1 MTVDSRL
8 TAWEPPTTPVSTV
21 GLPRTDHLAATSDV
35 FLRALLGPLRAVV
48 RSAWR
53 VGVHGAEHVPTQGPV
68 ILAANHI
75 ATLDGP
81 LSVLTSPRLPT
92 FALGKRELFKGIAGQ
107 LLLRA
112 GQIPVDRDVTVDRT
126 AVDRCILALREGHA
140 LAIFPEGMRDTG
152 EFRWIRSGAAY
163 LAMVTGAPIVPV
175 AMLGTRRPGDSPRS
189 TPRLGSQVHV
199 VYGPPVHLP
208 STDWP
213 RRQGDVRASSEWLRV
228 QLAAHVR
235 HAEQLTGMALPGV
248 PADRIASD

>member
-21 GLPRTDHLAATSDV
+21 GLPRTDQLAATSDV
-35 FLRALLGPLRAVV
+35 FLRALLGP
-48 RSAWR
+48 
-53 VGVHGAEHVPTQGPV
+53 
-68 ILAANHI
+68 
-75 ATLDGP
+75 
-81 LSVLTSPRLPT
+81 
-92 FALGKRELFKGIAGQ
+92 LGKRELFKGIAGQ